1 MSRKASTASP
11 KPATAT
17 RTLDRSRDAFASG
30 QRTNARPSR
39 ASSKPELAASVGI
52 SGDSFNA
59 ETWLPAGR
67 RRFRLDEFAK
77 LLRCSSQHLFTLI
90 VEGELRVPKKAI
102 AIAPSRSSI
111 LISRKSVV
119 DFINNRHSSEYLK
132 RKRARQTES
141 VGVASS
147 KQPRK
152 YRGKSK

>member
-1 MSRKASTASP
+1 MSRKPPIAP
-11 KPATAT
+11 EDRATAT
-17 RTLDRSRDAFASG
+17 RTLDRSRDAFAIG
-30 QRTNARPSR
+30 PERFARPSR
-39 ASSKPELAASVGI
+39 ASSQSKSAASVDM

-59 ETWLPAGR
+59 ETWLPPKR
-67 RRFRLDEFAK
+67 SRFRLDEFAK

-111 LISRKSVV
+111 LISRKSAV
-119 DFINNRHSSEYLK
+119 DFVNNRHSSEYLK
-132 RKRARQTES
+132 RKKARQMES
-141 VGVASS
+141 GRVASS